1 MTFVARSVP
10 VSVRPVV
17 LVDAQ
22 ITETV
27 AGPAADTV
35 TSVGGIQ
42 TMSSRR
48 LASGSLT
55 DGQAGVNRLA
65 PEPGERV
72 QFRTEVVV
80 ELVPPVTKM
89 LPKIE

>member
-1 MTFVARSVP
+1 M
-10 VSVRPVV
+10 

-42 TMSSRR
+42 TMSSRK

-65 PEPGERV
+65 PEPGESV
-72 QFRTEVVV
+72 QVSTEVVV
-80 ELVPPVTKM
+80 EVVPPVTNT
-89 LPKIE
+89 LEKIE